1 MNFDL
6 PKKQYSITIAEEYIG
21 DVMGKLVAIGGLM
34 KDSGNNIDGVI
45 TFGAEIPISE
55 TLRFTEWVS
64 KITEGEGKVVQ
75 NT

>member
-6 PKKQYSITIAEEYIG
+6 PKKQYSITIAEEYLG
-21 DVMGKLVAIGGLM
+21 DVMGELLVIGGLA
-34 KDSGNNIDGVI
+34 KDSGINIDGVV

-55 TLRFTEWVS
+55 TLWFTEWLS